1 MKMSHFDTGNVVV
14 AVGCCSSVSH
24 SLRVVDAHEK
34 SARRRR
40 RREKLLFYASEFYFA
55 MVINH
60 ELQQLF
66 CSHLPV
72 LEMAKMRRIER

>member
-1 MKMSHFDTGNVVV
+1 MLTR
-14 AVGCCSSVSH
+14 
-24 SLRVVDAHEK
+24 SLQEEEGEK
-34 SARRRR
+34 
-40 RREKLLFYASEFYFA
+40 KLLFYASEFYFA

-72 LEMAKMRRIER
+72 LKMAKMRRIER

>member
-34 SARRRR
+34 SARRK
-40 RREKLLFYASEFYFA
+40 RREKI
-55 MVINH
+55 VI
-60 ELQQLF
+60 LRL
-66 CSHLPV
+66 
-72 LEMAKMRRIER
+72 